1 MNQKEFDV
9 VAQELLDLA
18 EKIRS
23 SKGKDYSEDNDRLS
37 NFKTIAKE
45 IGVKPSLV
53 WAVYFRKHI
62 DAIMK
67 HTREGQTESEPIEGR
82 LADVLNYILLY
93 YGLIRESAQVQT
105 GPEAQYKYTG
115 VNNSLPLC
123 KGSRLNAAPI
133 SVTPSGG
140 LEVDG
145 KKLFKSEKVRNEVE
159 NLRRYELRGGP
170 GVD

>member
-18 EKIRS
+18 ASIRN

-45 IGVKPSLV
+45 LGVKPSLV

-93 YGLIRESAQVQT
+93 YGLIKESAQDHTKVL
-105 GPEAQYKYTG
+105 EKIHKHID
-115 VNNSLPLC
+115 SLPML

-133 SVTPSGG
+133 DVPRRNARPAMFNTVPEMDTP
-140 LEVDG
+140 
-145 KKLFKSEKVRNEVE
+145 N
-159 NLRRYELRGGP
+159 
-170 GVD
+170 

>member
-1 MNQKEFDV
+1 MNQKEFDT

-23 SKGKDYSEDNDRLS
+23 SKGKDYSKDNDRLS

-93 YGLIRESAQVQT
+93 YGLIKEPAPVQT
-105 GPEAQYKYTG
+105 ATEAQCKG
-115 VNNSLPLC
+115 ASSLPML

-133 SVTPSGG
+133 DVPRRNARPAMFNTVPKVDTP
-140 LEVDG
+140 
-145 KKLFKSEKVRNEVE
+145 N
-159 NLRRYELRGGP
+159 
-170 GVD
+170 

>member
-18 EKIRS
+18 ASIRN
-23 SKGKDYSEDNDRLS
+23 SKGKDYSENNDRLS
-37 NFKTIAKE
+37 NFKNIAKE
-45 IGVKPSLV
+45 LGVKPSLV

-93 YGLIRESAQVQT
+93 YGLIKESAPVQSAT
-105 GPEAQYKYTG
+105 EVQYNKLIDPRLGDTSETNYILEREHA
-115 VNNSLPLC
+115 LPTC

-133 SVTPSGG
+133 A
-140 LEVDG
+140 
-145 KKLFKSEKVRNEVE
+145 R
-159 NLRRYELRGGP
+159 P
-170 GVD
+170 GIDFPN